1 MRLTQP
7 ASFLVSQLPSDG
19 IESPG
24 TPRWRGPPCCSGC
37 LWEGEKDCD
46 KTDFSQAA
54 LRPPR
59 VKFGKPLA
67 SPGIAL
73 GPRPLLLPSF
83 SVPRSGRAPVA
94 RPSPGLTPRLSAQPV
109 GHLGLELL
117 VGANSGAWPSP
128 VALMGFHHPPAPLG
142 WVPGRAQCCP
152 GLSAATKERHPSL
165 NRAGPGGEVWGP
177 RVHPASESSLHQSHL
192 PSPNFPKRQRQDKGQ
207 RINTE

>member
-1 MRLTQP
+1 MWGSWGQADMRLTQP

-83 SVPRSGRAPVA
+83 SVPHSGRAPVA

-165 NRAGPGGEVWGP
+165 NRAGPGGEVCGFLRP
-177 RVHPASESSLHQSHL
+177 PMSGL
-192 PSPNFPKRQRQDKGQ
+192 PTKRPLWDDYLFM
-207 RINTE
+207 